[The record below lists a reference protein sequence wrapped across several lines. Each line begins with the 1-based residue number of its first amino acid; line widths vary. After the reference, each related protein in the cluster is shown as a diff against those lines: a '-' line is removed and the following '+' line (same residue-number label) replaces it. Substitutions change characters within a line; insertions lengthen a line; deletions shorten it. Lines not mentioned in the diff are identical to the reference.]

1 MRKFALPL
9 VLVASLGASSIAMA
23 ASDSTVTGAIKT
35 LDAKNH
41 AVTIDKT
48 TYHFA
53 KTVDLSKF
61 KVNDK
66 VTVTFHL
73 YKKTDVGTKIVAA
86 VATPAAPTTP
96 TKTMTTPT
104 KPTTPPKKP

>member
-9 VLVASLGASSIAMA
+9 VLVASLGVSSIAMA
-23 ASDSTVTGAIKT
+23 ATDSTVTGAIKT

-41 AVTIDKT
+41 AVTIEKT

-53 KTVDLSKF
+53 KTIDLSKF
-61 KVNDK
+61 KVGEN

-86 VATPAAPTTP
+86 AAPTT
-96 TKTMTTPT
+96 TTPKT
-104 KPTTPPKKP
+104 TTPKTTG